1 MDEIVTN
8 SGGSNGEW
16 LEDSRKAQDGY
27 DWRSKSCLPGGGDD
41 HSKQKKQIIAFYVT
55 TVSCLCTTRRKFLN
69 FIYTPNSSILPYS
82 THLVSPNPIERVHV
96 IVCHYDLSLENTL
109 SLVPLCL

>member
-55 TVSCLCTTRRKFLN
+55 SLLPVYHKEKILELHLYPQFINPSIFYPSC
-69 FIYTPNSSILPYS
+69 IP
-82 THLVSPNPIERVHV
+82 
-96 IVCHYDLSLENTL
+96 
-109 SLVPLCL
+109 